1 MTNLNVKINKN
12 KKNIDIELIKKI
24 MGLSIDEIKKL

>member
-12 KKNIDIELIKKI
+12 KENIDIELIKKI